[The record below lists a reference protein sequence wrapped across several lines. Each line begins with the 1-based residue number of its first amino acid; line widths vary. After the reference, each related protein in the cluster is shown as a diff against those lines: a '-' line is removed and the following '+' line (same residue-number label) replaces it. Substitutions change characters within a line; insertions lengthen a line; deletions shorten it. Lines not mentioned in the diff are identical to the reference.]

1 MSSQRL
7 LTAFSMTA
15 REFLRRRGMLAL
27 MVGVPAAGFLLVFL
41 ALPDAPAA
49 VDAVENGVK
58 VRLTITQTEL
68 FGGFSSLIYVGLM
81 AAVTGLYLMRS
92 ALEADRRLMI
102 SGYSAFELVCSRVIV
117 ILAVDLALTVVLV
130 GMMLPFLTPRQLPA
144 YVLAVYWAAVLYSF
158 YGGLIGT
165 LVRNELGGIIA
176 ILFFVNIDIGYLQV
190 PGYSTILDEW
200 WAQLLPGYFPA
211 QLAIDAAFTARLE
224 WLAASFWSVPHAI
237 VIAGVMLAGYQRATN
252 VHTFL
257 PEQGQRRPVRRLI
270 IALIGVLAVVGGAV
284 SYVQYQTQP
293 PTIETSGRVRA
304 PEARVVSVVSGRIR
318 EMLVEE
324 GQDVVANQIVAW
336 AEDHLTGSTAPLRAP
351 MDGTVTSVTS
361 KAGENVIQG
370 SVVALIHRL
379 DQMEV
384 RLEVEETAV
393 TEVRVGQRV
402 ELQFASLGETVVS
415 TVGEIG
421 HQPLPPGPG
430 ATENERRVRKY
441 AVTVPLPRVNE
452 RLRLGMAVS
461 ATVFL

>member
-1 MSSQRL
+1 M
-7 LTAFSMTA
+7 
-15 REFLRRRGMLAL
+15 
-27 MVGVPAAGFLLVFL
+27 
-41 ALPDAPAA
+41 
-49 VDAVENGVK
+49 
-58 VRLTITQTEL
+58 
-68 FGGFSSLIYVGLM
+68 
-81 AAVTGLYLMRS
+81 
-92 ALEADRRLMI
+92 
-102 SGYSAFELVCSRVIV
+102 
-117 ILAVDLALTVVLV
+117 
-130 GMMLPFLTPRQLPA
+130 
-144 YVLAVYWAAVLYSF
+144 
-158 YGGLIGT
+158 
-165 LVRNELGGIIA
+165 A

-200 WAQLLPGYFPA
+200 WAPLLPGYFPA

-270 IALIGVLAVVGGAV
+270 IALVGVLAVVGGAV
-284 SYVQYQTQP
+284 GYVQYQTQP
-293 PTIETSGRVRA
+293 ATIETSGRVRA

-402 ELQFASLGETVVS
+402 ELKFASLGESVVS

-421 HQPLPPGPG
+421 HQPLPPEPG